1 MYIVYVHNATM
12 GRVFF
17 FFRGVK
23 EFSFIVL
30 SSPIHPVRPTDSHP
44 PAYKK
49 CRPKLCGI
57 IIYCDGTLL
66 ALLFFYSFFFLLKLL
81 KRWQGKV
88 RCGLPLSRPGGFWM
102 SPLFFINVYTLSLA
116 FSQVLMYWDKSVGQ
130 ATLLGS
136 GASGCCFCF
145 LSPSFNQGVLLVS
158 R

>member
-44 PAYKK
+44 PAYKR

-66 ALLFFYSFFFLLKLL
+66 ALLFFYSFFFFLNCWKDGKEKVDAGFRWVDQEGFGCPPFFFYKCIYLKSRFFSGSYVLGQIGWTGYASGLWGFWLLLL
-81 KRWQGKV
+81 LLVPFFQ
-88 RCGLPLSRPGGFWM
+88 PGGF
-102 SPLFFINVYTLSLA
+102 TR
-116 FSQVLMYWDKSVGQ
+116 Q
-130 ATLLGS
+130 
-136 GASGCCFCF
+136 
-145 LSPSFNQGVLLVS
+145 
-158 R
+158 